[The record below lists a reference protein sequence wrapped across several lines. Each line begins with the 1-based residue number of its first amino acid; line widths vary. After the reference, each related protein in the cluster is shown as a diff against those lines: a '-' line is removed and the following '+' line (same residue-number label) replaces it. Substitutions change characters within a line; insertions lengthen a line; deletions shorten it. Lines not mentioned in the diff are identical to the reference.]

1 MKIAVGDEVR
11 VHFHLPG
18 SMKSFSEG
26 MVKRVDVTTP
36 QGRFFVVEVTHEV
49 ILDHEHR
56 VRPSFEDYVLYECR
70 SDSPGRVETLSTAQQ
85 EGVENDEPSP
95 ATGRSPVEVPD
106 EITQKPEAEHEQFE
120 VQLERLEVRRRG
132 GLIAALFGRQR

>member
-1 MKIAVGDEVR
+1 MNAIRGASDMKIAVGDEVR

-70 SDSPGRVETLSTAQQ
+70 SDSPGRAETLSTAQQ

-106 EITQKPEAEHEQFE
+106 EITQKLSTNSLRFNWSVWRSAD
-120 VQLERLEVRRRG
+120 VG
-132 GLIAALFGRQR
+132 A